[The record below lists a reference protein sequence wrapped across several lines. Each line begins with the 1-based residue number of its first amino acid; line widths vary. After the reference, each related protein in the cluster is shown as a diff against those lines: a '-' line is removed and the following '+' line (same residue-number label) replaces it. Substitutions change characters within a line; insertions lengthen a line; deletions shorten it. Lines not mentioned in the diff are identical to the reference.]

1 MKKAKKLFTFLTALA
16 MALMLPAQVM
26 AAVDL
31 NAKYEVDT
39 NKIQGWP
46 QAADI
51 ASDTGILM
59 DADTGTVLFDKGGDQ
74 QRYPASITKI
84 MTLLVAVENSSM
96 DEQVTFTETG
106 VRNVTADS
114 SNINSKVGEVMTMQ
128 DCLHALM
135 IISAN
140 DAAAQIAEH
149 VGGTE
154 QNFIDMMNQRAAEI
168 GCTNTH
174 FTNSSGLPDENHYS
188 SAKDMALIFR
198 EGLKNEAFRS
208 VIGDADYT
216 IQPTNMTSDKRVM
229 HTHHPMFA
237 PESDIYYQG
246 CIGGKTGFT
255 NLAAHTLITAVEQN
269 GTTYIAVVMHGVELS
284 TCCLDSKALFDYG
297 FQNFTKTA
305 VDGGSVILPNGM
317 DVNSLTKKSE
327 SNNGKIDTVYYVGDH
342 QVGTST
348 VDEAAAT
355 PTPETADSES
365 ADQNGQTA
373 DSGTADT
380 ASEQDGKADN
390 SSTSETSSSESEVS
404 QNSKNTQDTKSTTA
418 GEASETNGLPALRKI
433 LLMIMAAMV
442 LVLIALLAALR
453 RKERKY
459 RK

>member
-1 MKKAKKLFTFLTALA
+1 MKKVKKLFAFLATLS
-16 MALMLPAQVM
+16 MVLMMPAHVM

-198 EGLKNEAFRS
+198 EGLKNKDFRS
-208 VIGDADYT
+208 VLGDADYT

-237 PESDIYYQG
+237 PESDIYYPG

-255 NLAAHTLITAVEQN
+255 NLAAHTLVTAVEQN
-269 GTTYIAVVMHGVELS
+269 GATYIAVVMHGVELS

-297 FQNFTKTA
+297 FGNFTKTA
-305 VDGGSVILPNGM
+305 VDGGSVILPKGM
-317 DVNSLTKKSE
+317 DVNALTTKSE
-327 SNNGKIDTVYYVGDH
+327 SSNGKIETVYYAGDH

-348 VDEAAAT
+348 VDETAATAT
-355 PTPETADSES
+355 PTPETA
-365 ADQNGQTA
+365 A
-373 DSGTADT
+373 SGTAGDT
-380 ASEQDGKADN
+380 LDQSGESDN
-390 SSTSETSSSESEVS
+390 NEISGTSSSEVS
-404 QNSKNTQDTKSTTA
+404 QNSKSTQDTQSTTT
-418 GEASETNGLPALRKI
+418 GKVSETKGVPALRKI

-442 LVLIALLAALR
+442 LILIALLAALG
-453 RKERKY
+453 RKERKH
-459 RK
+459 RKHRR

>member
-1 MKKAKKLFTFLTALA
+1 MKKVKKLFAFLITLS
-16 MALMLPAQVM
+16 MVLMMPAHVM

-106 VRNVTADS
+106 VRNVAADS
-114 SNINSKVGEVMTMQ
+114 SNINSKIGEVMTMQ

-198 EGLKNEAFRS
+198 EGLKNKDFRS

-255 NLAAHTLITAVEQN
+255 NLAAHTLVTAVEQN

-297 FQNFTKTA
+297 FGNFTKTA
-305 VDGGSVILPNGM
+305 VDGGSVILPKGM
-317 DVNSLTKKSE
+317 DVNALTTKSE
-327 SNNGKIDTVYYVGDH
+327 SSNGKIETVYYAGDH

-348 VDEAAAT
+348 VDEMAATAT
-355 PTPETADSES
+355 PTPEPAASETAGDTSDQSGES
-365 ADQNGQTA
+365 DNN
-373 DSGTADT
+373 DISGT
-380 ASEQDGKADN
+380 
-390 SSTSETSSSESEVS
+390 SSSEVS
-404 QNSKNTQDTKSTTA
+404 QNSKSTLDTKSTTT
-418 GEASETNGLPALRKI
+418 GKVSETKGVPALRKI

-442 LVLIALLAALR
+442 LILIALLAALG
-453 RKERKY
+453 RKERKH
-459 RK
+459 RKHRR

>member
-1 MKKAKKLFTFLTALA
+1 MKKVKKLFAFLTTLS
-16 MALMLPAQVM
+16 MVLMMSAHVM

-106 VRNVTADS
+106 VRNVAADS

-154 QNFIDMMNQRAAEI
+154 QNFIDMLNQRAAEI

-198 EGLKNEAFRS
+198 EGLKNKDFRS
-208 VIGDADYT
+208 VLGDADYT

-237 PESDIYYQG
+237 PESDIYYPG

-255 NLAAHTLITAVEQN
+255 NLAAHTLVTAVEQN

-297 FQNFTKTA
+297 FGNFTKTA
-305 VDGGSVILPNGM
+305 VDGGSVILPKGM
-317 DVNSLTKKSE
+317 DVNALTTKSE
-327 SNNGKIDTVYYVGDH
+327 SSNGKIETVYYAGDH

-348 VDEAAAT
+348 VDEMAATAT
-355 PTPETADSES
+355 PTPETAASETTGDTL
-365 ADQNGQTA
+365 DQSGESDNNEI
-373 DSGTADT
+373 SGT
-380 ASEQDGKADN
+380 
-390 SSTSETSSSESEVS
+390 SSSEVS
-404 QNSKNTQDTKSTTA
+404 QNSKSTRDTQSTTT
-418 GEASETNGLPALRKI
+418 GKVSETKGVPALRKI

-442 LVLIALLAALR
+442 LILIALLAALG
-453 RKERKY
+453 RKERKH
-459 RK
+459 RKHRR

>member
-1 MKKAKKLFTFLTALA
+1 MKKVKKLFAFLITLS
-16 MALMLPAQVM
+16 MALMMPAHVM

-106 VRNVTADS
+106 VRNVAADS

-168 GCTNTH
+168 GCTSTH

-198 EGLKNEAFRS
+198 EGLKNKDFRS

-237 PESDIYYQG
+237 PESDIYYPG

-255 NLAAHTLITAVEQN
+255 NLAAHTLVTAVEQN

-297 FQNFTKTA
+297 FGNFTKTA
-305 VDGGSVILPNGM
+305 VDGGSVILPKGM
-317 DVNSLTKKSE
+317 DVNALTTKSE
-327 SNNGKIDTVYYVGDH
+327 SSNGKIETVYYAGDH

-348 VDEAAAT
+348 VDETAATAT
-355 PTPETADSES
+355 PTPETAASETTGDTLNQS
-365 ADQNGQTA
+365 GESDNADI
-373 DSGTADT
+373 SGT
-380 ASEQDGKADN
+380 
-390 SSTSETSSSESEVS
+390 SSSEVS
-404 QNSKNTQDTKSTTA
+404 QNSKSTLDTQSTTT
-418 GEASETNGLPALRKI
+418 EKVSETKGVPALRKI

-442 LVLIALLAALR
+442 LILIALLAALG
-453 RKERKY
+453 RKERKH
-459 RK
+459 RR

>member
-1 MKKAKKLFTFLTALA
+1 MKKVKKLFAFLTTLS
-16 MALMLPAQVM
+16 MVLMMSAHVM

-106 VRNVTADS
+106 VRNVAADS

-198 EGLKNEAFRS
+198 EGLKNKDFRS

-237 PESDIYYQG
+237 PESDIYYPG

-255 NLAAHTLITAVEQN
+255 NLAAHTLVTAVEQN

-297 FQNFTKTA
+297 FGNFTKTA
-305 VDGGSVILPNGM
+305 VDGGSVILPKGM
-317 DVNSLTKKSE
+317 DVNALTTKSE
-327 SNNGKIDTVYYVGDH
+327 SSNGKIETVYYAGDH

-348 VDEAAAT
+348 VDEMAATAT
-355 PTPETADSES
+355 PTPETVASETTGDTL
-365 ADQNGQTA
+365 DQSGESDNNEI
-373 DSGTADT
+373 SGT
-380 ASEQDGKADN
+380 
-390 SSTSETSSSESEVS
+390 SSSEVS
-404 QNSKNTQDTKSTTA
+404 QNSKSTRDTQSTTT
-418 GEASETNGLPALRKI
+418 GKVSETKGVPALRKI

-442 LVLIALLAALR
+442 LILIALLAALG
-453 RKERKY
+453 RKERKH
-459 RK
+459 RKHRR

>member
-1 MKKAKKLFTFLTALA
+1 MKKVKKLFAFLITLS
-16 MALMLPAQVM
+16 MVLMMPAHVM

-46 QAADI
+46 QSADI

-106 VRNVTADS
+106 VRNVAADS
-114 SNINSKVGEVMTMQ
+114 SNINSKIGEVMTMQ

-198 EGLKNEAFRS
+198 EGLKNKDFRS

-237 PESDIYYQG
+237 PESDIYYPG

-255 NLAAHTLITAVEQN
+255 NLAAHTLVTAVEQN

-297 FQNFTKTA
+297 FGNFTKTA
-305 VDGGSVILPNGM
+305 VDGGSVILPKGM
-317 DVNSLTKKSE
+317 DVNALTTKSE
-327 SNNGKIDTVYYVGDH
+327 SSNGKIETVYYAGDH

-348 VDEAAAT
+348 VDETAATAT
-355 PTPETADSES
+355 PTPETA
-365 ADQNGQTA
+365 
-373 DSGTADT
+373 
-380 ASEQDGKADN
+380 ASETTGDTLNQSGESDNADI
-390 SSTSETSSSESEVS
+390 SETSSSEVS
-404 QNSKNTQDTKSTTA
+404 QNSKSTQDTQSTTT
-418 GEASETNGLPALRKI
+418 GKVSETKGVPALRKI

-442 LVLIALLAALR
+442 LILIALLAALG
-453 RKERKY
+453 RKERKH
-459 RK
+459 RR

>member
-1 MKKAKKLFTFLTALA
+1 MKKVKRLAAALA
-16 MALMLPAQVM
+16 AFGMALLLPVQVM

-31 NAKYEVDT
+31 NAKYEVST

-96 DEQVTFTETG
+96 DDQVTFTETG
-106 VRNVTADS
+106 VKNVTADS
-114 SNINSKVGEVMTMQ
+114 SNINSKVGEVMTMEA
-128 DCLHALM
+128 CLHAL
-135 IISAN
+135 IIKSAN
-140 DAAAQIAEH
+140 DVAAQIAEH

-174 FTNSSGLPDENHYS
+174 FVNSSGLPDDNHYS

-198 EGLKNEAFRS
+198 EGLANETFRS
-208 VIGDADYT
+208 IIGETDYT
-216 IQPTNMTSDKRVM
+216 IQPTNMTAETRVM
-229 HTHHPMFA
+229 HTHHPMLA

-255 NLAAHTLITAVEQN
+255 NLAAHTLVTAVEQN
-269 GTTYIAVVMHGVELS
+269 GTTYIAVVMHGTELS

-305 VDGGSVILPNGM
+305 VNGGSVILPNGT
-317 DVNSLTKKSE
+317 DVNTLTTKSE
-327 SNNGKIDTVYYVGDH
+327 NNNGETETTYYMGDH
-342 QVGTST
+342 QVGSAKTAQAT
-348 VDEAAAT
+348 AT
-355 PTPETADSES
+355 PTPEPTAAAVNTEENTETAQQAEEKSISDNTEATDKSEE
-365 ADQNGQTA
+365 GI
-373 DSGTADT
+373 
-380 ASEQDGKADN
+380 
-390 SSTSETSSSESEVS
+390 
-404 QNSKNTQDTKSTTA
+404 
-418 GEASETNGLPALRKI
+418 PALRKL
-433 LLMIMAAMV
+433 LLMIMSVML
-442 LVLIALLAALR
+442 LVLAALLVALG
-453 RKERKY
+453 RKERKQRKQRKHKKY
-459 RK
+459 RR

>member
-1 MKKAKKLFTFLTALA
+1 MKKVKKLFAFLITLS
-16 MALMLPAQVM
+16 MVLMMPAHVM

-106 VRNVTADS
+106 VRNVAADS
-114 SNINSKVGEVMTMQ
+114 SNINSKIGEVMTMQ

-198 EGLKNEAFRS
+198 EGLKNKDFRS

-237 PESDIYYQG
+237 PESDIYYPG

-255 NLAAHTLITAVEQN
+255 NLAAHTLVTAVEQN

-297 FQNFTKTA
+297 FGNFTKTA
-305 VDGGSVILPNGM
+305 VDGGSVILPKGM
-317 DVNSLTKKSE
+317 DVNTLTTKSE
-327 SNNGKIDTVYYVGDH
+327 SSNGKIETVYYAGDH

-348 VDEAAAT
+348 VDEMAATAT
-355 PTPETADSES
+355 PTPEPAASETAGATSDQSGES
-365 ADQNGQTA
+365 DNN
-373 DSGTADT
+373 DISGT
-380 ASEQDGKADN
+380 
-390 SSTSETSSSESEVS
+390 SSSEVS
-404 QNSKNTQDTKSTTA
+404 QNSKSTLDTQSTTT
-418 GEASETNGLPALRKI
+418 GKVSKTKGVPALRKI

-442 LVLIALLAALR
+442 LILIALLAALG
-453 RKERKY
+453 RKERKH
-459 RK
+459 RKHRR

>member
-1 MKKAKKLFTFLTALA
+1 MKKVKKLFAFLITLS
-16 MALMLPAQVM
+16 MVLMMPAHVM

-46 QAADI
+46 QSADI

-106 VRNVTADS
+106 VRNVAADS

-198 EGLKNEAFRS
+198 EGLKNKDFRS

-237 PESDIYYQG
+237 PESDIYYPG

-255 NLAAHTLITAVEQN
+255 NLAAHTLVTAVEQN

-297 FQNFTKTA
+297 FGNFTKTA
-305 VDGGSVILPNGM
+305 VDGGSVILPKGM
-317 DVNSLTKKSE
+317 DVNALTTKSE
-327 SNNGKIDTVYYVGDH
+327 SSNGKIETVYYAGDH

-348 VDEAAAT
+348 VDEMAATAT
-355 PTPETADSES
+355 PTPEPAASETAGDTSDQSGES
-365 ADQNGQTA
+365 DNN
-373 DSGTADT
+373 DISGT
-380 ASEQDGKADN
+380 
-390 SSTSETSSSESEVS
+390 SSSEVS
-404 QNSKNTQDTKSTTA
+404 QNSKSTLDTKSTTT
-418 GEASETNGLPALRKI
+418 GKVSETKGVPALRKI

-442 LVLIALLAALR
+442 LILIALLAALG
-453 RKERKY
+453 RKERKH
-459 RK
+459 RR

>member
-1 MKKAKKLFTFLTALA
+1 MKKVKKLFAFLITLS
-16 MALMLPAQVM
+16 MVLMMPAHVM

-106 VRNVTADS
+106 VRNVAADS

-174 FTNSSGLPDENHYS
+174 FANSSGLPDENHYS

-198 EGLKNEAFRS
+198 EGLKNKDFRS

-237 PESDIYYQG
+237 PESDIYYPG

-255 NLAAHTLITAVEQN
+255 NLAAHTLVTAVEQN

-297 FQNFTKTA
+297 FGNFTKTG
-305 VDGGSVILPNGM
+305 VDGGSVILPKGM
-317 DVNSLTKKSE
+317 DVNALTTKSE
-327 SNNGKIDTVYYVGDH
+327 SSNGKIETVYYAGDH

-348 VDEAAAT
+348 VDETAATAT
-355 PTPETADSES
+355 PTPETVA
-365 ADQNGQTA
+365 
-373 DSGTADT
+373 SGTAGDT
-380 ASEQDGKADN
+380 LDQSGESDN
-390 SSTSETSSSESEVS
+390 NEISGTSSSEVS
-404 QNSKNTQDTKSTTA
+404 QNSKSTQDTQSTTT
-418 GEASETNGLPALRKI
+418 GKVSETKGVPALRKI

-442 LVLIALLAALR
+442 LILIALLAALG
-453 RKERKY
+453 RKERKH
-459 RK
+459 RKHRR

>member
-1 MKKAKKLFTFLTALA
+1 MKKVKKLFAFLTTLS
-16 MALMLPAQVM
+16 MVLMMSAHVM

-106 VRNVTADS
+106 VRNVAADS

-198 EGLKNEAFRS
+198 EGLKNKDFRS
-208 VIGDADYT
+208 VLGDADYT

-237 PESDIYYQG
+237 PESDIYYPG

-255 NLAAHTLITAVEQN
+255 NLAAHTLVTAVEQN

-297 FQNFTKTA
+297 FGNFTKTA
-305 VDGGSVILPNGM
+305 VDGGSVILPKGM
-317 DVNSLTKKSE
+317 DVNVLTTKSE
-327 SNNGKIDTVYYVGDH
+327 SSNGKIETVYYAGDH

-348 VDEAAAT
+348 VDEMAATAT
-355 PTPETADSES
+355 PTPETAASETTGDTLDQS
-365 ADQNGQTA
+365 GESDNADI
-373 DSGTADT
+373 SGT
-380 ASEQDGKADN
+380 
-390 SSTSETSSSESEVS
+390 SSSEVS
-404 QNSKNTQDTKSTTA
+404 QNSKSTLDTQSTTT
-418 GEASETNGLPALRKI
+418 GKVSETKGVPALRKI

-442 LVLIALLAALR
+442 LILIALLAALG
-453 RKERKY
+453 RKERKH
-459 RK
+459 RKHRR

>member
-1 MKKAKKLFTFLTALA
+1 MKKVKKLFAFLITLS
-16 MALMLPAQVM
+16 MVLMMPAHVM

-106 VRNVTADS
+106 VRNVAADS

-174 FTNSSGLPDENHYS
+174 FANSSGLPDENHYS

-198 EGLKNEAFRS
+198 EGLKNKDFRS

-237 PESDIYYQG
+237 PESDIYYPG

-255 NLAAHTLITAVEQN
+255 NLAAHTLVTAVEQN

-297 FQNFTKTA
+297 FGNFTKTA
-305 VDGGSVILPNGM
+305 VDGGSVILPKGM
-317 DVNSLTKKSE
+317 DVNALTTKSE
-327 SNNGKIDTVYYVGDH
+327 SSNGKIETVYYAGDH

-348 VDEAAAT
+348 VDETAATAT
-355 PTPETADSES
+355 PTPETA
-365 ADQNGQTA
+365 A
-373 DSGTADT
+373 SGTAGDT
-380 ASEQDGKADN
+380 LDQSGESDN
-390 SSTSETSSSESEVS
+390 NEISGTSSSEVS
-404 QNSKNTQDTKSTTA
+404 QNSKSTQDTQSTTT
-418 GEASETNGLPALRKI
+418 GKVSETKGVPALRKI

-442 LVLIALLAALR
+442 LILIALLAALG
-453 RKERKY
+453 RKERKH
-459 RK
+459 RKHRR